1 MSLKHGKV
9 LIVYIGSLF
18 LGHCDHEKLV
28 EHFYKFGSKLNL
40 NSSYLMHLGMDGP
53 NVNKAFEGKLLNCFK
68 EDNGTEFLK
77 LGTCSLHKVHN
88 AFRTGLKELSFDF
101 HTFTVAIHKLSSAK
115 RENYSKSVDITD
127 LVVLICN
134 KTFLYKMGYFQI
146 YCCAIV
152 RAMEKPKQYF
162 LFFFTKTHKF

>member
-1 MSLKHGKV
+1 
-9 LIVYIGSLF
+9 
-18 LGHCDHEKLV
+18 
-28 EHFYKFGSKLNL
+28 
-40 NSSYLMHLGMDGP
+40 MHLGMDGP

-88 AFRTGLKELSFDF
+88 AFCTGLKELSFDF
-101 HTFTVAIHKLSSAK
+101 HTFTVGIHKLSSAK

-134 KTFLYKMGYFQI
+134 KTFSTRWVTFKYI
-146 YCCAIV
+146 AV
-152 RAMEKPKQYF
+152 RLLEQWKNLNSIF
-162 LFFFTKTHKF
+162 